1 MYIICNVKFK
11 IINIMNDRILDISNK
26 VKKVRD
32 NNRILDALAGFIPG
46 VGEVQDF

>member
-32 NNRILDALAGFIPG
+32 NNPILDALAGFIPG
-46 VGEVQDF
+46 VGEAQDL